1 MQKIIE
7 FDANAGMKLCFLFAL
22 RCAIEPASEWTNEI
36 RLVHYLRKTREVL
49 GHYCGSGTAASC
61 KRNSTDLR
69 WKIVEIDCNRY
80 ELSGFSSS
88 QNWVSRIHSDFRLKS
103 FIECARAVMPL
114 YASSKRCWWHQSLFR
129 RRFFPMQAGSITG
142 AQLPTLT
149 KNSQH
154 R

>member
-69 WKIVEIDCNRY
+69 WKIVESTATDTNCQAF
-80 ELSGFSSS
+80 LLP
-88 QNWVSRIHSDFRLKS
+88 RIGYPEYIRIF
-103 FIECARAVMPL
+103 A
-114 YASSKRCWWHQSLFR
+114 
-129 RRFFPMQAGSITG
+129 
-142 AQLPTLT
+142 
-149 KNSQH
+149 
-154 R
+154 